1 MTNTPAPKKISPKRQ
16 RAADM
21 FFAGSTYQQVADA
34 LGMTRGAVA
43 GCVRDARPDDIPPKP
58 NNRPLPETIAAV
70 DLVRAGW
77 TQAQAARL
85 IGINACVISRALWR
99 ERQR

>member
-1 MTNTPAPKKISPKRQ
+1 MTTPAPKKISATRQ

-21 FFAGSTYQQVADA
+21 FFAGARYQEVADA
-34 LGMTRGAVA
+34 LGMTRSAVA
-43 GCVRDARPDDIPPKP
+43 GAVRDARPPHIPPKP
-58 NNRPLPETIAAV
+58 SNPPLPETIAAV

-85 IGINACVISRALWR
+85 IGIDASLISRALLR
-99 ERQR
+99 AGLR